1 MLSALPEAWG
11 WRSPESGKLKMARA
25 FVGVGSNIE
34 PAENVKKA
42 LRLLA
47 SKVRIVEISNV
58 YSTEAEGKPDQPSY
72 YNCVAEIETN
82 IPPEELKQTVLRK
95 IELNL
100 DRKRSKDKFAP
111 RTIDLDLILY
121 GDLVQKTDDLV
132 LPDPQIP
139 TRPFLAIPLFEL
151 EPDLILPGV
160 NLPIKKAAVQLKPV
174 RMKPLK
180 SYTKILKKEILHG
193 KRD

>member
-1 MLSALPEAWG
+1 MV
-11 WRSPESGKLKMARA
+11 RV
-25 FVGVGSNIE
+25 FIGVGSNIE

-47 SKVRIVEISNV
+47 SQVRIVEISTV
-58 YSTEAEGKPDQPSY
+58 YSTEAEGRPEQPAY
-72 YNCVAEIETN
+72 YNCVVEIETDL
-82 IPPEELKQTVLRK
+82 PSKELKQTVLRK
-95 IELNL
+95 IEVEL
-100 DRKRSKDKFAP
+100 DRKRTNDKNAP

-121 GDLVQKTDDLV
+121 GDLVQNTDDLV
-132 LPDPQIP
+132 LPDPQIA

-160 NLPIKKAAVQLKPV
+160 GLPIKDVAAQLKHV
-174 RMKPLK
+174 KMKPLE
-180 SYTKILKKEILHG
+180 SYTELLKKEILHG